1 MMLSEE
7 AEETPSSDLLVE
19 PAAEFD
25 VLSIGI
31 PTSAPVMSITYD
43 GNPAEVP
50 RQTSDYT
57 GNWLLELATGNQNP
71 RDASRCAMSI
81 PSVQITNYQF
91 Q

>member
-57 GNWLLELATGNQNP
+57 GNWLLELVTGNRNP
-71 RDASRCAMSI
+71 QDAHLAGERHPEGS
-81 PSVQITNYQF
+81 ITNYQF

>member
-43 GNPAEVP
+43 DNPAEVP
-50 RQTSDYT
+50 RQTSDYRT
-57 GNWLLELATGNQNP
+57 TLVIGYWNWLQVIRTLGMRLAA
-71 RDASRCAMSI
+71 R
-81 PSVQITNYQF
+81 
-91 Q
+91 

>member
-25 VLSIGI
+25 VLSIGS
-31 PTSAPVMSITYD
+31 PTSTPVIQITYD
-43 GNPAEVP
+43 RGIRKVP
-50 RQTSDYT
+50 DDKRRTELLTAYW
-57 GNWLLELATGNQNP
+57 NWLLLVKPSGG
-71 RDASRCAMSI
+71 SRGI
-81 PSVQITNYQF
+81 PEGFTSNNQF

>member
-25 VLSIGI
+25 VLSIGV
-31 PTSAPVMSITYD
+31 PTSTPVMSITYD

-50 RQTSDYT
+50 RQTSDYRT
-57 GNWLLELATGNQNP
+57 TQVIGYWNWLSVIENP
-71 RDASRCAMSI
+71 RDAHLACERLPEGSDN
-81 PSVQITNYQF
+81 Q
-91 Q
+91 

>member
-19 PAAEFD
+19 LAAELD

-43 GNPAEVP
+43 VD
-50 RQTSDYT
+50 RS
-57 GNWLLELATGNQNP
+57 
-71 RDASRCAMSI
+71 
-81 PSVQITNYQF
+81 
-91 Q
+91 